1 MDNPE
6 QKKSSLLVTV
16 LWILL
21 AASVIGLGI
30 SIFLFCKSD
39 SYIPLQHSQINP
51 TIQRSKKLEMIGD
64 PNKRCGPECQC
75 MSRFFDPS
83 VYALSSD
90 SPALPKV
97 PNVCNEASQAWLENA
112 TPTDVAN
119 LTVTK
124 DGKSYRCNRSCP
136 QAEVAC
142 GLDSSGIFKGVM

>member
-1 MDNPE
+1 
-6 QKKSSLLVTV
+6 
-16 LWILL
+16 
-21 AASVIGLGI
+21 
-30 SIFLFCKSD
+30 
-39 SYIPLQHSQINP
+39 
-51 TIQRSKKLEMIGD
+51 MIGD

-90 SPALPKV
+90 SPAFPKV